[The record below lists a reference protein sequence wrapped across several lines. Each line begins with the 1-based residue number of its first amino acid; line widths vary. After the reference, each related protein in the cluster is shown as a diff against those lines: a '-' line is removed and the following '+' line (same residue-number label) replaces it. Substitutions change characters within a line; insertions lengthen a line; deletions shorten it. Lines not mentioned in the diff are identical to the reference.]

1 MLGKS
6 SFIEQKKQAGGRE
19 RLSVN
24 PAEKRL
30 RKGESS
36 HGKSGNVQDF
46 SAISADWAPAGR
58 KLQLTQNI
66 LDATWQF

>member
-1 MLGKS
+1 MLGKC
-6 SFIEQKKQAGGRE
+6 SFIEQKKSRRE
-19 RLSVN
+19 RAAVSKR
-24 PAEKRL
+24 AEKRV

-58 KLQLTQNI
+58 KLRLTQNI